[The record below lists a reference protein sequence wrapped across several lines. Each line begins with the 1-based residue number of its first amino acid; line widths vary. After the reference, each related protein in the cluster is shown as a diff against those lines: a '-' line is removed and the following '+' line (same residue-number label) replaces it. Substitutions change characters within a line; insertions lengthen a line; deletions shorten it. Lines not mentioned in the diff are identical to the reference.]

1 MIKFEN
7 HIGEIHL
14 SNKYLIS
21 LIGNAA
27 TNCFGVVGMN
37 TFGPK
42 QRISSL
48 FKKSESLENGVII
61 HKNDDNELIID
72 LHITVSYGLNVSTV
86 VESIMEKVQY
96 TLETESTVKVAKI
109 NVFVDEMQS

>member
-7 HIGEIHL
+7 HIGKIHI
-14 SNKYLIS
+14 SNKYLVS
-21 LIGNAA
+21 LIGNTAS
-27 TNCFGVVGMN
+27 NCFGVVGMN
-37 TFGPK
+37 TFGPR

-48 FKKSESLENGVII
+48 FKKEQSLKNGVII
-61 HKNDDNELIID
+61 HQTKNDELIID
-72 LHITVSYGLNVSTV
+72 LHITVSYGVNVSTV

-96 TLETESTVKVAKI
+96 TVETEAAVKVAKI

>member
-61 HKNDDNELIID
+61 HKNDNNELIID

-96 TLETESTVKVAKI
+96 TLETESTVKAAKI

>member
-7 HIGEIHL
+7 HIGEIHI

-48 FKKSESLENGVII
+48 FKKGESLENGVII
-61 HKNDDNELIID
+61 HKTDDNELIID
-72 LHITVSYGLNVSTV
+72 LHITVSYGINVSTV

-96 TLETESTVKVAKI
+96 TVETESTVKVAKI

>member
-7 HIGEIHL
+7 HIGKIHI
-14 SNKYLIS
+14 SNKYLVS
-21 LIGNAA
+21 LIGNTAS
-27 TNCFGVVGMN
+27 NCFGVVGMN
-37 TFGPK
+37 TFGPR

-48 FKKSESLENGVII
+48 LKKEQSLKNGVII
-61 HKNDDNELIID
+61 HQTKNDELIID
-72 LHITVSYGLNVSTV
+72 LHITVSYGVNVSTV

-96 TLETESTVKVAKI
+96 TVETEAAVKVAKI

>member
-7 HIGEIHL
+7 HIGEIHI

-21 LIGNAA
+21 LVGNTA

-37 TFGPK
+37 TFGPR

-48 FKKSESLENGVII
+48 LKKEQSLENGVII
-61 HKNDDNELIID
+61 HKTNQNELIID
-72 LHITVSYGLNVSTV
+72 LHITVSYGVNVSTV

-96 TLETESTVKVAKI
+96 TVETESAVKVAKI

>member
-7 HIGEIHL
+7 HIGGINIT
-14 SNKYLIS
+14 NKYLVS
-21 LIGNAA
+21 LIGNTA

-37 TFGPK
+37 TFGPR
-42 QRISSL
+42 QRICSL
-48 FKKSESLENGVII
+48 IKKEQSLKNGVII
-61 HKNDDNELIID
+61 HETKNNELIID
-72 LHITVSYGLNVSTV
+72 LHITVSYGVNVSTV

-96 TLETESTVKVAKI
+96 TVETEAAVKVAKI

>member
-61 HKNDDNELIID
+61 HKNDNNELIID
-72 LHITVSYGLNVSTV
+72 LHITVSYGLNISTV

>member
-1 MIKFEN
+1 MVKFEN
-7 HIGEIHL
+7 HIGEIHI

-21 LIGNAA
+21 LIGNTA
-27 TNCFGVVGMN
+27 TSCFGVVGMN

-48 FKKSESLENGVII
+48 FKKGDSLENGVII
-61 HKNDDNELIID
+61 HQTDNNELIID
-72 LHITVSYGLNVSTV
+72 LHITVSYGINVSTV

-96 TLETESTVKVAKI
+96 TVETESTVKVAKI

>member
-7 HIGEIHL
+7 HIGEIHI
-14 SNKYLIS
+14 SNKYLVS
-21 LIGNAA
+21 LIGNTA

-37 TFGPK
+37 TFGPRQK
-42 QRISSL
+42 ISSL
-48 FKKSESLENGVII
+48 IKKGQSLKNGVII
-61 HKNDDNELIID
+61 HETKNNELIID
-72 LHITVSYGLNVSTV
+72 LHITVSYGVNVSTV

-96 TLETESTVKVAKI
+96 TVETESAVKVAKI

>member
-7 HIGEIHL
+7 HIGEIKI
-14 SNKYLIS
+14 SNRYLIS
-21 LIGNAA
+21 LIGNTA

-42 QRISSL
+42 QRIGSL
-48 FKKSESLENGVII
+48 LKKGESLE
-61 HKNDDNELIID
+61 NELIID
-72 LHITVSYGLNVSTV
+72 LHITVSYGVNVSTV

-96 TLETESTVKVAKI
+96 TVETEAAVKVAKI